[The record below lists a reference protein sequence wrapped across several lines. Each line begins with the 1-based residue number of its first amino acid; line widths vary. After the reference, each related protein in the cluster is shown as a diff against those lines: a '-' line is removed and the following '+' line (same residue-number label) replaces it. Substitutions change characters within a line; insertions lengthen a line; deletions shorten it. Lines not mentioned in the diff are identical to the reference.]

1 MIFEV
6 LYDAALED
14 ELILIEGGMCR
25 FHLRRDGQLTIH
37 EIIILPKY
45 QKQGKGKEIL
55 ERLKRYK
62 KSHDATSIF
71 AKCPIDL
78 EANGW
83 YKHIGFEL
91 MGVISSSTGREINLW
106 RYRLSSTVQM
116 EILNM

>member
-14 ELILIEGGMCR
+14 ELILIDGGICR

-37 EIIILPKY
+37 EIIILPKH

-55 ERLKRYK
+55 DILKGYK
-62 KSHDATSIF
+62 ESHGATSIF

-78 EANGW
+78 EANSW
-83 YKHIGFEL
+83 YKHMGFEL
-91 MGVISSSTGREINLW
+91 KGVISSSTGREINLW
-106 RYRLSSTVQM
+106 RYPLSSIVQM
-116 EILNM
+116 EISNM